1 MQNIF
6 VVTHAQSEHHVE
18 RRVGGWY
25 DTGLTKFGVAQAE
38 TAASRLR
45 QLISDT
51 NPALVSSDLKRASET
66 ASIIGDE
73 LGVPVSLDAGLRENS
88 YGEAE
93 GRPQTW
99 LDQRI
104 VAAPY
109 HNRLDHI
116 VVKGAES
123 KRTFV
128 DRIYNS
134 MANLPETTNTIIV
147 THGYALTFVISYWIG
162 LPLEHAGYVN
172 FSASPAGI
180 THLAQG
186 GFFQNKVVHF
196 ISDTSHLPHTSN

>member
-25 DTGLTKFGVAQAE
+25 DTDLTKFGVAQAE
-38 TAASRLR
+38 ATASRLR
-45 QLISDT
+45 QLISDP
-51 NPALVSSDLKRASET
+51 NPALISSDLKRASET

-93 GRPQTW
+93 GRAQTW

-104 VAAPY
+104 VAAPD

-162 LPLEHAGYVN
+162 LPLEHAEYVN

-196 ISDTSHLPHTSN
+196 ISDTSHLPHIGN